1 MDNVDDPRLEP
12 LLAQA
17 RKDFSFEDAIRQWAI
32 EKILAADILQDFEA
46 SLSDQRQ
53 AIEAWSKSKQGRREA
68 VKLHAEAEKK
78 LSEKLDAASARGRVA
93 ANALHDKPGGS
104 RKKIAV
110 IRGIWASGKYT
121 SRDECA
127 EQECAALD
135 MSYSAARKALRNTP
149 NPPSRRTA

>member
-32 EKILAADILQDFEA
+32 EKILAADILEDFEA

-53 AIEAWSKSKQGRREA
+53 ALEAWSKSKQGRREA

-104 RKKIAV
+104 REKIAA
-110 IRGIWASGKYT
+110 IRDLWASGKYS
-121 SRDECA
+121 SRDLCA
-127 EQECAALD
+127 EQECAHLD
-135 MSYSAARKALRNTP
+135 MSLSAARKALRNTP
-149 NPPSRRTA
+149 KP

>member
-1 MDNVDDPRLEP
+1 MNNTDDPRIEP

-53 AIEAWSKSKQGRREA
+53 ALDAWSKSKESHREA
-68 VKLHAEAEKK
+68 VKLHAKVEKK
-78 LSEKLDAASARGRVA
+78 LSEKLNAASARGRVA

-104 RKKIAV
+104 REKISA
-110 IRGIWASGKYT
+110 IRDLWASGKYS
-121 SRDECA
+121 SRDLCA
-127 EQECAALD
+127 EQECAYLN
-135 MSYSAARKALRNTP
+135 MSLSAARKALRNTP
-149 NPPSRRTA
+149 KP